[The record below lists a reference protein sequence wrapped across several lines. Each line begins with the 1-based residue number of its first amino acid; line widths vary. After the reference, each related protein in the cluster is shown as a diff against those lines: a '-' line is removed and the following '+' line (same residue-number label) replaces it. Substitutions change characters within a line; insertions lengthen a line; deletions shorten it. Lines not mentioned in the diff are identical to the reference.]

1 MKKGLTQMVFILDMS
16 GSMHRL
22 TNDTIGGFNTMIE
35 QQKKEPGEA
44 RVTTVLFDNRYILL
58 HDGLDINEVPK
69 MTTDD
74 YAPLG
79 MTAMLDAV
87 GKTINSVGQ
96 QLAELPEEER
106 PEKVMVTIVT
116 DGAENASQEY
126 TWENV
131 KKMITHQREKYSWIF
146 TFLGANIDTMEV
158 SGNLGIDSRL
168 SKTYFASEIGTE
180 AVFRATSESLSF
192 ARSIDDAQAMKCVA
206 TLDSL
211 SSILDKVEEAK

>member
-1 MKKGLTQMVFILDMS
+1 
-16 GSMHRL
+16 
-22 TNDTIGGFNTMIE
+22 
-35 QQKKEPGEA
+35 
-44 RVTTVLFDNRYILL
+44 
-58 HDGLDINEVPK
+58 
-69 MTTDD
+69 MTTND

-116 DGAENASQEY
+116 DGVENASKEY

-168 SKTYFASEIGTE
+168 SKSYLCSEIGTE

-192 ARSIDDAQAMKCVA
+192 ARSIDDVQAMKCAA
-206 TLDSL
+206 TMDSL